1 VIWSAVTPVTALT
14 GSVRSSWRRA
24 SARQS
29 GFPADARTEAVRAV
43 TGVTALHILALALV
57 VVSLP
62 ASAQLLTSTPAGVVV
77 AHKNELRLHN
87 RWTSDGVEHPT
98 SIVAS
103 DEQVAVLD
111 ALHNEAVIADLR
123 TGRTT
128 RIDTAETPIAAA
140 FLGRELY
147 VLARDARLLQHRNTR
162 IPLAADPAFLRV
174 ANRRLYVYSRVGGV
188 LEEIENDRVARRIRV
203 APFASDFEI
212 SGTIAYL
219 AYPRDA
225 RIRTVDL
232 NAMKP
237 AGEIAVGA
245 VPTDLAFAGGGTAL
259 TARILAVA
267 DPSAKRVWL
276 TESTQSMTEAV
287 ARGVLRGMLGLGLFG
302 DRASQ
307 FPTGVDRV
315 QTRGKHWI
323 AYDSASGT
331 LYHFTSRKSSVL
343 AKGVAPGAYTL
354 TERGVAWWNGM
365 SVAEKVLQ

>member
-1 VIWSAVTPVTALT
+1 MTVWGHPPPVTAL
-14 GSVRSSWRRA
+14 
-24 SARQS
+24 Q
-29 GFPADARTEAVRAV
+29 
-43 TGVTALHILALALV
+43 ILAFALV
-57 VVSLP
+57 VVAWP
-62 ASAQLLTSTPAGVVV
+62 VSAQLLTSTPSGVVV
-77 AHKNELRLHN
+77 AYDHQLRLNHG
-87 RWTSDGVEHPT
+87 WTADGVEHPT
-98 SIVAS
+98 AIVAS
-103 DEQVAVLD
+103 DSQVAVLD
-111 ALHNEAVIADLR
+111 ALNNEAVVADLR

-147 VLARDARLLQHRNTR
+147 VLARDARVLQHGSTR

-174 ANRRLYVYSRVGGV
+174 ANGRLYVYSRVAGL
-188 LEEIENDRVARRIRV
+188 LEEIEHDRVSRQLRIG
-203 APFASDFEI
+203 AFASDFEI
-212 SGTIAYL
+212 SGTTAYL

-232 NAMKP
+232 TAMKA

-287 ARGVLRGMLGLGLFG
+287 ARGALRGILGLGLFG

-315 QTRGKHWI
+315 ETRGKQWI
-323 AYDSASGT
+323 AYDSSSGT
-331 LYHFTSRKSSVL
+331 LYHFTSRKSTVL

>member
-1 VIWSAVTPVTALT
+1 MRIWLAVTAL
-14 GSVRSSWRRA
+14 
-24 SARQS
+24 QI
-29 GFPADARTEAVRAV
+29 
-43 TGVTALHILALALV
+43 ALPL
-57 VVSLP
+57 
-62 ASAQLLTSTPAGVVV
+62 SAQLLTSTPAGVVV
-77 AHKNELRLHN
+77 AQSNELHLHN
-87 RWTSDGVEHPT
+87 GWTAAGVEHPS

-103 DEQVAVLD
+103 EAQVAVLD
-111 ALHNEAVIADLR
+111 ALNNEAVIADLR

-128 RIDTAETPIAAA
+128 RIETAETPIAAA
-140 FLGRELY
+140 FLGGELY
-147 VLARDARLLQHRNTR
+147 VLARDARLLQHGSTR

-174 ANRRLYVYSRVGGV
+174 ANRRLYVYSRVAGV
-188 LEEIENDRVARRIRV
+188 LEEIENDRVTRRIAV

-212 SGTIAYL
+212 GGTTAYL

-232 NAMKP
+232 AAMKT

-245 VPTDLAFAGGGTAL
+245 VPTDLAFAGGGTAI

-287 ARGVLRGMLGLGLFG
+287 ARGVLRGILGLGLFG

-315 QTRGKHWI
+315 ETRGKQWI
-323 AYDSASGT
+323 AYDSSSGT

-365 SVAEKVLQ
+365 SVAEKLLQ